1 MALGGLDGLIQPI
14 HGQVIFTP
22 AIDVADAGAH
32 GVAGD
37 GHAFQHPVGIAF
49 HDVAVLD
56 GAGLAFIGVADDVL
70 GGDGAGPGEGPL
82 EPGGEA
88 GAAPAPEAGVLHRVH
103 HLFRG
108 QGQGLFQAVVAA
120 PFQIGVQAQRIDL
133 IHVGQEHQFIAAG
146 QVIAQRVG
154 GAGQRPVVH
163 GLAGPVVA
171 EDVLDALGRE
181 PPEDHLVDLHGR
193 GDLADPQAGGVL
205 QGEEAVGGGFPHLD
219 PQLRLE
225 HLRQIYRPHD
235 VAGGR
240 LAQADDVLPPGRR
253 REHGVKAHDAVKV
266 GVGNIHAFGQQ
277 LQGFQ
282 GQPVAANALNGM
294 QGGHHPPL
302 DGAVMADGILDSGE
316 LLGAQRGA
324 DGALN
329 LHRYR
334 SIGLVFVKIF
344 FITRNFYYQSPRLSS
359 FFSVFWPVREARES
373 EIRISRRVFSGAQAS

>member
-1 MALGGLDGLIQPI
+1 MEREAGALDVVAQKILGLGGLDGLIQPV
-14 HGQVIFTP
+14 HGQVIFAP
-22 AIDVADAGAH
+22 DVDVADAGAH

-56 GAGLAFIGVADDVL
+56 GAGLAFVGVADDVL

-108 QGQGLFQAVVAA
+108 QGQGLFQALVAA

-133 IHVGQEHQFIAAG
+133 IHVGQEHQLIAAG

-154 GAGQRPVVH
+154 GAGQLPVVH

-171 EDVLDALGRE
+171 EDILDALGRE

-219 PQLRLE
+219 PQLRLQ
-225 HLRQIYRPHD
+225 HLHQVLGPHD
-235 VAGGR
+235 VAGRR
-240 LAQADDVLPPGRR
+240 LAQADDVLSPGRR

-266 GVGNIHAFGQQ
+266 GVGNIHAFGHQ

-282 GQPVAANALNGM
+282 GQPVAANALNGV

-302 DGAVMADGILDSGE
+302 DGLVMADGILDGGQ
-316 LLGAQRGA
+316 LLGAQRGT
-324 DGALN
+324 DGSFY
-329 LHRYR
+329 LHHYR
-334 SIGLVFVKIF
+334 PI
-344 FITRNFYYQSPRLSS
+344 
-359 FFSVFWPVREARES
+359 VR
-373 EIRISRRVFSGAQAS
+373 